1 MLSRHLS
8 LLQSD
13 FWQEPIFCLAACVAR
28 RLIVSVEQEVVV
40 VFSLQ
45 PAAGDIAYI
54 HTARACCDIYPL
66 DNLFDQR
73 VNALWTDLRAMIIRR
88 TPHSGGHHKQSRAI
102 HGSRLTSCSTIFI
115 QEKNIKTCPS
125 HVNALYIYYI
135 GIVLIFRGVTIRQ
148 TLLKQNLFH

>member
-1 MLSRHLS
+1 MERLARCAFFDTAKPTKKKLQHNYASISAPHNMLSRHLS

-13 FWQEPIFCLAACVAR
+13 FWQEPIFCLAACAAR

-88 TPHSGGHHKQSRAI
+88 TPHSGGHHTTSRV
-102 HGSRLTSCSTIFI
+102 
-115 QEKNIKTCPS
+115 E
-125 HVNALYIYYI
+125 
-135 GIVLIFRGVTIRQ
+135 
-148 TLLKQNLFH
+148 LFMAPG

>member
-1 MLSRHLS
+1 LAGA
-8 LLQSD
+8 D
-13 FWQEPIFCLAACVAR
+13 FLPAACVAR
-28 RLIVSVEQEVVV
+28 RLIVSVEQEVV

-88 TPHSGGHHKQSRAI
+88 TPHSGGHHTTSRV
-102 HGSRLTSCSTIFI
+102 
-115 QEKNIKTCPS
+115 E
-125 HVNALYIYYI
+125 
-135 GIVLIFRGVTIRQ
+135 
-148 TLLKQNLFH
+148 LFMAPG